1 MSRYQH
7 KKGQIK
13 DNAIE
18 ALLHDPLFR
27 QRVEKNKKGK
37 GSYLRKGKHGNR
49 GNWEASGKK
58 VNHFFTTGLLLI
70 KNGYFVLSA
79 DRGFRPITLPLLRRR
94 WRSCRLFCF
103 FTVESVDKL
112 NGNKDSKG
120 HNHKIKYVL
129 DKHAVMHDDRRNI
142 SLRFA

>member
-58 VNHFFTTGLLLI
+58 VSDF
-70 KNGYFVLSA
+70 
-79 DRGFRPITLPLLRRR
+79 LPLAFCLLRTVI
-94 WRSCRLFCF
+94 LFF
-103 FTVESVDKL
+103 QQIAD
-112 NGNKDSKG
+112 
-120 HNHKIKYVL
+120 
-129 DKHAVMHDDRRNI
+129 
-142 SLRFA
+142 FAQ

>member
-37 GSYLRKGKHGNR
+37 GSYLRKGKLGNR

-58 VNHFFTTGLLLI
+58 VSDFFTTGLLLI

-79 DRGFRPITLPLLRRR
+79 DRGFRPITLPL
-94 WRSCRLFCF
+94 
-103 FTVESVDKL
+103 
-112 NGNKDSKG
+112 
-120 HNHKIKYVL
+120 
-129 DKHAVMHDDRRNI
+129 
-142 SLRFA
+142 

>member
-7 KKGQIK
+7 TKGQIK

-37 GSYLRKGKHGNR
+37 GSYMRKGKHGNR

-58 VNHFFTTGLLLI
+58 VNHFFTTAAAGSSFFRFSLLI
-70 KNGYFVLSA
+70 SLIAIKMA
-79 DRGFRPITLPLLRRR
+79 KATIR
-94 WRSCRLFCF
+94 
-103 FTVESVDKL
+103 K
-112 NGNKDSKG
+112 SKT
-120 HNHKIKYVL
+120 
-129 DKHAVMHDDRRNI
+129 
-142 SLRFA
+142 F